1 MSVLDNALQ
10 TLFKLGIEVK
20 KVWENASPT
29 SGFAAQGI
37 NIGTSNYDFAMILH
51 QSANVTGG
59 KDVYKRQ
66 TLIEG
71 DTNCDMVQI
80 QYAAYLF
87 RRRGGEETSMPR
99 FLRYELNNLLFS
111 QKGRIDT

>member
-1 MSVLDNALQ
+1 MKEAEKLLILKRDLQ
-10 TLFKLGIEVK
+10 LRTSSNDEYLSFLLSGAKKLIEQEGI
-20 KVWENASPT
+20 
-29 SGFAAQGI
+29 
-37 NIGTSNYDFAMILH
+37 
-51 QSANVTGG
+51 
-59 KDVYKRQ
+59 

>member
-1 MSVLDNALQ
+1 MKEADKLLILKRDLQ
-10 TLFKLGIEVK
+10 LRTNSNDEYLSFLLSGAKKLIEQEGI
-20 KVWENASPT
+20 
-29 SGFAAQGI
+29 
-37 NIGTSNYDFAMILH
+37 
-51 QSANVTGG
+51 
-59 KDVYKRQ
+59 
-66 TLIEG
+66 TLIDG

>member
-1 MSVLDNALQ
+1 MKEAEKLLILKRDLQ
-10 TLFKLGIEVK
+10 LRTSSNDEYLSFLLSGAKKLIEQEGI
-20 KVWENASPT
+20 
-29 SGFAAQGI
+29 
-37 NIGTSNYDFAMILH
+37 
-51 QSANVTGG
+51 
-59 KDVYKRQ
+59 
-66 TLIEG
+66 TLIDG

-111 QKGRIDT
+111 QKGRIDA

>member
-1 MSVLDNALQ
+1 MKEAEKLLILKRDLQ
-10 TLFKLGIEVK
+10 LRTSSNDEYLSFLLSGAKKLIEQEGI
-20 KVWENASPT
+20 
-29 SGFAAQGI
+29 
-37 NIGTSNYDFAMILH
+37 
-51 QSANVTGG
+51 
-59 KDVYKRQ
+59 

-111 QKGRIDT
+111 QKGRANDI

>member
-1 MSVLDNALQ
+1 MKEAEKLLILKRDLQ
-10 TLFKLGIEVK
+10 LRTSSNDEYLSFLLSGAKELIEQEGI
-20 KVWENASPT
+20 
-29 SGFAAQGI
+29 
-37 NIGTSNYDFAMILH
+37 
-51 QSANVTGG
+51 
-59 KDVYKRQ
+59 

-71 DTNCDMVQI
+71 DANCDMVQI

-111 QKGRIDT
+111 QKGRIDA

>member
-1 MSVLDNALQ
+1 MKEAEKLLILKRDLQ
-10 TLFKLGIEVK
+10 LRTSSNDEYLSFLLSGAKKLMQQEGI
-20 KVWENASPT
+20 
-29 SGFAAQGI
+29 
-37 NIGTSNYDFAMILH
+37 
-51 QSANVTGG
+51 
-59 KDVYKRQ
+59 

-111 QKGRIDT
+111 QKGRANDI

>member
-1 MSVLDNALQ
+1 MKEAEKLLILKRDLQ
-10 TLFKLGIEVK
+10 LRTNSNDEYLSFLLSGAKKLIEQEGI
-20 KVWENASPT
+20 
-29 SGFAAQGI
+29 
-37 NIGTSNYDFAMILH
+37 
-51 QSANVTGG
+51 
-59 KDVYKRQ
+59 
-66 TLIEG
+66 TLIDG

>member
-1 MSVLDNALQ
+1 MKEAEKLLILKRDLQ
-10 TLFKLGIEVK
+10 LRTSSNDEYLSFLLSGAKKLIEQEGI
-20 KVWENASPT
+20 
-29 SGFAAQGI
+29 
-37 NIGTSNYDFAMILH
+37 
-51 QSANVTGG
+51 
-59 KDVYKRQ
+59 

-71 DTNCDMVQI
+71 DTNCDMVLI

>member
-1 MSVLDNALQ
+1 MKEAEKLLILKRDLQ
-10 TLFKLGIEVK
+10 LRTSSNDEYLSFLLSGAKELIEQEGI
-20 KVWENASPT
+20 
-29 SGFAAQGI
+29 
-37 NIGTSNYDFAMILH
+37 
-51 QSANVTGG
+51 
-59 KDVYKRQ
+59 
-66 TLIEG
+66 TLIDG

-111 QKGRIDT
+111 QKGRIDA

>member
-1 MSVLDNALQ
+1 MKEAEKLLILKRDLQ
-10 TLFKLGIEVK
+10 LRTSSNDEYLSFLLSGAKKLIEQEGI
-20 KVWENASPT
+20 
-29 SGFAAQGI
+29 
-37 NIGTSNYDFAMILH
+37 
-51 QSANVTGG
+51 
-59 KDVYKRQ
+59 
-66 TLIEG
+66 TLIDG

-111 QKGRIDT
+111 QKGRIDV

>member
-1 MSVLDNALQ
+1 MKEAEKLLILKRDLQ
-10 TLFKLGIEVK
+10 LRTSSNDEYLSFLLSGAKKLIEQEGI
-20 KVWENASPT
+20 
-29 SGFAAQGI
+29 
-37 NIGTSNYDFAMILH
+37 
-51 QSANVTGG
+51 
-59 KDVYKRQ
+59 
-66 TLIEG
+66 TLIDG

-87 RRRGGEETSMPR
+87 RRRGGKETSMPR

>member
-1 MSVLDNALQ
+1 MKEAEKLLILKRDLQ
-10 TLFKLGIEVK
+10 LRTSSNDEYLSFLLSGAKKLMQREGI
-20 KVWENASPT
+20 
-29 SGFAAQGI
+29 
-37 NIGTSNYDFAMILH
+37 
-51 QSANVTGG
+51 
-59 KDVYKRQ
+59 

>member
-1 MSVLDNALQ
+1 MKEAEKLLILKRDLQ
-10 TLFKLGIEVK
+10 LRTSSNDEYLSFLLSGAKKLMQQEGI
-20 KVWENASPT
+20 
-29 SGFAAQGI
+29 
-37 NIGTSNYDFAMILH
+37 
-51 QSANVTGG
+51 
-59 KDVYKRQ
+59 